1 MEERFGSLMW
11 FFGFKWYTTFENLQV
26 RHGCEK
32 SSSSVAIEKTLD
44 QSDCIIL
51 IILISQ
57 KLLEL
62 ESLFFACNKISLEA
76 AIWSWSFSGVWSDMS
91 GMAIVL

>member
-1 MEERFGSLMW
+1 M
-11 FFGFKWYTTFENLQV
+11 

-76 AIWSWSFSGVWSDMS
+76 AI
-91 GMAIVL
+91 